1 MAAGSLARPSIAAAA
16 KVLRFIPDSN
26 LASIDPVLNIIPVT
40 RNHGMMVWDM
50 LYARDA
56 DFVPQ
61 PQMAAGHETTPDG
74 LTWRITLR
82 DRLMFHDGTP
92 VRAADCIASIQR
104 WAPRRPL
111 GQRLQ
116 DLANEYR
123 ALDDKRF
130 EIVLKKPFPRLTY
143 ALSEFCFIMPE
154 RIAKT
159 PSTSRI
165 TEAIGSGPF
174 RFVADE
180 WVSGDRVVYTRFDGY
195 NPRQEPPSFMAGGKV
210 VNFDRVEW
218 HIVND
223 PSTAALALQ
232 NGEVDWLQQP
242 QADLLPVLR
251 NDSRVRVLRND
262 KIGVMGMLALNHLYP
277 PFDNPKI
284 RQALLSAIDQ
294 KEFMEAAIGDDT
306 SMSLTPVGYFTPGM
320 PMANDTGLSALT
332 SARDLAGAK
341 RRIADAGYAG
351 EPVLV
356 MGAADNLATQS
367 MAQLAADLFRQLG
380 MNVDYVSMDMGT
392 LVQRR
397 AKQEPPGQGG
407 WNAFVTTYE
416 GLTMADPATNVGL
429 RGNGRDAWF
438 GWPTSPDLESL
449 RERWLDTADMA
460 EQQAIARDIQA
471 TAFRDVPFIPLG
483 QIFNSTAIRQG
494 LEGIIPSPF
503 PIFWNVRFS
512 G

>member
-1 MAAGSLARPSIAAAA
+1 MAAGTLARPAIAAA
-16 KVLRFIPDSN
+16 KVLRFIPSSN

-50 LYARDA
+50 LYSRDA
-56 DFVPQ
+56 NFVPR

-74 LTWRITLR
+74 LTWRFTLR
-82 DRLMFHDGTP
+82 DGLLFHDGTP
-92 VRAADCIASIQR
+92 VRAVDCIASIQR

-111 GQRLQ
+111 GQRLR

-130 EIVLKKPFPRLTY
+130 EIALKRPFPRLTY

-154 RIAKT
+154 RIART
-159 PSTSRI
+159 PSTARI
-165 TEAIGSGPF
+165 AEAIGSGPF

-180 WVSGDRVVYTRFDGY
+180 WLSGDRAVYTRFDGY

-218 HIVND
+218 HIVTD
-223 PSTAALALQ
+223 PSTAAVALQ
-232 NGEVDWLQQP
+232 NAEVDWLQQP
-242 QADLLPVLR
+242 QADLLPMLR
-251 NDSRVRVLRND
+251 ADRRVRVLRND
-262 KIGVMGMLALNHLYP
+262 KVGVMGMLALNHLYP

-294 KEFMEAAIGDDT
+294 KEFMESAVGADPT
-306 SMSLTPVGYFTPGM
+306 LSLTPVGYFTPGM
-320 PMANDTGLSALT
+320 PMANDAGLSALT
-332 SARDLAGAK
+332 APRHIQTAK
-341 RRIADAGYAG
+341 RRIAEAGYAG
-351 EPVLV
+351 ERVLV
-356 MGAADNLATQS
+356 MGAADNPATQS
-367 MAQLAADLFRQLG
+367 MAQLAADRFRQLG

-397 AKQEPPGQGG
+397 ARTDPPAQGG

-429 RGNGRDAWF
+429 RGNGKGAWF

-449 RERWLDTADMA
+449 RERWLDTANPA
-460 EQQAIARDIQA
+460 EQKSIARDIQT

-483 QIFNSTAIRQG
+483 QIFNPTAARAE

-503 PIFWNVRFS
+503 PIFWNVRLS
-512 G
+512 D